1 MSVLPTTKVGYSTSK
16 PIKRVF
22 HYFYEITLN
31 IGKNNCATKTFS
43 EMKGKVNGERQ
54 KVYYQ
59 LIQKYLIEEMQ
70 GFSGGITHT
79 CLQSSYAWQI
89 DSTLTL
95 WNKG

>member
-1 MSVLPTTKVGYSTSK
+1 
-16 PIKRVF
+16 
-22 HYFYEITLN
+22 
-31 IGKNNCATKTFS
+31 
-43 EMKGKVNGERQ
+43 MKGNVNGERQ

-70 GFSGGITHT
+70 GFAGGITHT
-79 CLQSSYAWQI
+79 CLRSSYAWQI